1 MNTYC
6 FTWYSI
12 NLQNSRQKYHKEQK
26 NLLILCKY
34 MYRNI
39 RKCNRR
45 EMNFCASAQKPN
57 SDWSRE
63 QTNLS
68 EGQVNFV
75 GSVDTTV

>member
-1 MNTYC
+1 
-6 FTWYSI
+6 
-12 NLQNSRQKYHKEQK
+12 
-26 NLLILCKY
+26 